1 MEGGALENGD
11 MSRGFS
17 KHTQEGE
24 WLPESTHLS
33 LPRDEKSFRTVIKL
47 RRFLERRKSA
57 I

>member
-1 MEGGALENGD
+1 MEEGALEKED
-11 MSRGFS
+11 TVKKLLESHKRRG
-17 KHTQEGE
+17 

-47 RRFLERRKSA
+47 RSFLDRRKSA